1 MRNKLN
7 IVSTRSVWR
16 RVPSPLKAS
25 RFLLEEG
32 DVVPVLRKNKK
43 ANYTVINNHV
53 FRNTGLSLK
62 AKGLLCQMLSL
73 PDNWEY
79 SLEGL
84 VTLASDGI
92 SSVRSA
98 LKELENQMYFKRHR
112 LYKNG
117 KVSGVEYIISETP
130 MCENLLLENLK
141 EENLILGNQ
150 AQLNTNSNQINKKSN
165 NKKINKMPP
174 SIDDVEE
181 YCKQRNNGIDAEAF
195 VDYYAQQGWKLAN
208 GNPMKDWQ
216 AAVRT
221 WEKRNRKEEKPKPKR
236 YPEFEQEEKVDAVE
250 MPEEIR
256 RQISEI
262 F

>member
-1 MRNKLN
+1 M
-7 IVSTRSVWR
+7 
-16 RVPSPLKAS
+16 
-25 RFLLEEG
+25 
-32 DVVPVLRKNKK
+32 PVLRKNKIN
-43 ANYTVINNHV
+43 NYTVIDNHV
-53 FRNTGLSLK
+53 FRNSNISFK

-73 PDNWEY
+73 PDNWDY

-84 VTLASDGI
+84 VSLASDGI
-92 SSVRSA
+92 SSVRAA
-98 LKELENQMYFKRHR
+98 LKELENQRYFRRHR
-112 LYKNG
+112 LYEDG
-117 KVSGVEYIISETP
+117 KLSGVEYIISETP
-130 MCENLLLENLK
+130 MCENLVLENLK
-141 EENLILGNQ
+141 QENLILENQ
-150 AQLNTNSNQINKKSN
+150 PQLNTNNNKINKKSN

-181 YCKQRNNGIDAEAF
+181 YCKRRNNGIDAEEF

-221 WEKRNRKEEKPKPKR
+221 WEKRNGKKENPKPKR
-236 YPEFEQEEKVDAVE
+236 YPEFEQEEKVDAVG

-256 RQISEI
+256 KQISEI